1 MFLMAEQNLCSG
13 WYDQVITLSA
23 TVPLIGNIIQQLID
37 YILTVPPIVRS
48 ALGNGNQTGV

>member
-48 ALGNGNQTGV
+48 ARGNGNQTGV